1 MEELKKEKPTMPPRI
16 NLRTP
21 EVMLEVQA
29 KVEQHYRS
37 SLVEKIKA
45 EGGLFSM
52 GKTTIR
58 LAKQFGFCYGVERA
72 IDLAYAARNVFPEAR
87 LFLMGEIIHNPE
99 VNAHM
104 AALGI
109 KNLFRKDGSF
119 NLDTLNEKDVVILPA
134 FGAEV
139 AMLEKI
145 REHGCRIV
153 DTTCG
158 DVMSVWK
165 RVKQNAMEE
174 VTSIIHG
181 KASHEET
188 KATASRALG
197 MGKGHYLIVLNLEE
211 TDRVCRYVKE
221 GGDRDTFLKYFEKAV
236 SPGFD
241 PDLHLKRL
249 GVANQTTMLRAETEE
264 VQRRL
269 RQAIEDRDKN
279 NRSLSKLASVDEVPD
294 ASGAQNRS
302 VHNVLEDSSTGAAPQ
317 FATEVEFSKRSEN
330 FRFFDT
336 ICGATQERQEAL
348 AALIQEP
355 LDVLLVV
362 GGYNSSN
369 TTHLA
374 EMGEKKLP
382 TYFIRNQECLESATQ
397 LRHFD
402 LQRHEEIIS
411 KKEWMGRSLTE
422 PLFIGI
428 TAGASCPNNLIE
440 EVMRRVLKLRGMK
453 EFEDDLS
460 AVAEAC
466 VQPG

>member
-1 MEELKKEKPTMPPRI
+1 MESNEVIHKTMPKVSPRI

-21 EVMLEVQA
+21 EVMLAVQA

-45 EGGLFSM
+45 EGGLFSA

-72 IDLAYAARNVFPEAR
+72 IDLAYAARNVFPQAR

-119 NLDTLNEKDVVILPA
+119 DLDTLNEEDVVILPA

-145 REHGCRIV
+145 SEHGCRIV

-165 RVKQNAMEE
+165 RVKQNATEE

-188 KATASRALG
+188 RATASRALG

-211 TDRVCRYVKE
+211 TNRVCRYVRE
-221 GGDRDTFLKYFEKAV
+221 GGDRDAFLKYFEKAI

-241 PDLHLKRL
+241 PELHLKRL

-269 RQAIEDRDKN
+269 REAIEARDGN
-279 NRSLSKLASVDEVPD
+279 
-294 ASGAQNRS
+294 
-302 VHNVLEDSSTGAAPQ
+302 SS
-317 FATEVEFSKRSEN
+317 N

-348 AALIQEP
+348 VALIQEP

-382 TYFIRNQECLESATQ
+382 TYFIRNQECLESLTR

-411 KKEWMGRSLTE
+411 EKEWMGRPVSE
-422 PLFIGI
+422 PLLIGI

-440 EVMRRVLKLRGMK
+440 EVMKRVLSLRGEESHFK
-453 EFEDDLS
+453 NDAPS
-460 AVAEAC
+460 
-466 VQPG
+466 